1 MKSVLRA
8 SETPRSFPL
17 AADMF
22 TELHPSRLLLLLK
35 NCGVSGRV
43 EGLTKLAKLDFFVRY
58 PDFFERI
65 AQHLGANV
73 ESAVSSVESAM
84 VRHRYGPWDKRYY
97 HILPFLEARSL
108 ITIRKEAQA
117 YIFELTDSGK
127 KVASTFSK
135 APEFAAQVSQMKRV
149 KSVLGAKSGSR
160 IKRLIYEVFDEE
172 IAKKALGYVIE

>member
-22 TELHPSRLLLLLK
+22 TELHASRLLLLLRI
-35 NCGVSGRV
+35 CGVSGRI

-65 AQHLGANV
+65 AQHLGENV
-73 ESAVSSVESAM
+73 ESATSSVESAM
-84 VRHRYGPWDKRYY
+84 VRHHYGPWDKRYY
-97 HILPFLEARSL
+97 QILPFLEARSL
-108 ITIRKEAQA
+108 ITIKKEGQA

-127 KVASTFSK
+127 SIASTFSK
-135 APEFAAQVSQMKRV
+135 ESEFTAQVSQMRRV
-149 KSVLGAKSGSR
+149 KSVLGNKSGSR
-160 IKRLIYEVFDEE
+160 LKRLIYEVFDEE
-172 IAKKALGYVIE
+172 IAEKTLGRVIE

>member
-22 TELHPSRLLLLLK
+22 TELHASRLLLLLK
-35 NCGVSGRV
+35 ICGVSGRV

-65 AQHLGANV
+65 AQHLGENV
-73 ESAVSSVESAM
+73 ESATSSVESAM
-84 VRHRYGPWDKRYY
+84 VRHHYGPWDKRYY

-108 ITIRKEAQA
+108 ITIQKEGKA
-117 YIFELTDSGK
+117 YIFELTDTGK

-135 APEFAAQVSQMKRV
+135 APEFMAQISQMRRV
-149 KSVLGAKSGSR
+149 KNVLGNKSGSR
-160 IKRLIYEVFDEE
+160 IKHLIYEIFEEE
-172 IAKKALGYVIE
+172 IAHKALGRVIE